1 MVDGDNPDLQMY
13 VDGAPKV
20 TQDGSVPPA
29 ATLPSDGFF
38 EPSDVVGSDID
49 SWKGTWVFGL

>member
-1 MVDGDNPDLQMY
+1 MASTCSTASIGF
-13 VDGAPKV
+13 
-20 TQDGSVPPA
+20 PA

-38 EPSDVVGSDID
+38 APSDVVGSDID